1 MNIEIKRSTVTLAR
15 DSLLAVRD
23 GAGTRIVCRSGSLWI
38 TQEGDVRDAII
49 GPADVFTIRKSG
61 LTIVTALQSSS
72 LTLTGPDAQG
82 TGEAQ
87 SLRAPGL
94 DAESV
99 TCG

>member
-1 MNIEIKRSTVTLAR
+1 MQIEINRSTVTLAR
-15 DSLLAVRD
+15 DGLLALRD
-23 GAGTRIVCRSGSLWI
+23 GAGTRIVCHSGSLWI
-38 TQEGDVRDAII
+38 TQEGDVKDAII
-49 GPADVFTIRKSG
+49 GPADVLTVRKSG

-72 LTLTGPDAQG
+72 LTLTGPFAQG

-87 SLRAPGL
+87 SHRALVL

>member
-1 MNIEIKRSTVTLAR
+1 MHIEINRSTVTLAR
-15 DSLLAVRD
+15 DGLLAVRD
-23 GAGTRIVCRSGSLWI
+23 GAGTRIVCHSGRLWI
-38 TQEGDVRDAII
+38 TQEGDVKDAII
-49 GPADVFTIRKSG
+49 GPFDVFTVRKSG

-72 LTLTGPDAQG
+72 LTLTEPDAQE

-87 SLRAPGL
+87 SRRDLRL